1 MKSLEIRF
9 KSINTDTYAKNI
21 TATLNVPDRIDADTG
36 VMLATH
42 GWGGNRF
49 QHVEQM
55 ALAAEQYNVI
65 AVGTEYRLSG
75 YDFDPVT
82 GRGASLPYDG
92 SFYQV
97 FDVLNA
103 LRTVLELYPNINRK
117 RLFHYGGSQGGHIAL
132 LSAVFAPGTFA
143 WVYASCPVVYLDDY
157 FKHRVGRIF
166 SEAEL
171 AIRDLRVQA
180 KRITCPVF
188 LEYGTADETVNCDR
202 HSRVLIDT
210 LSGAGNAPAKVHVY
224 EGGGHSLQPTI
235 TKIQA
240 FERMAPEPLKTM
252 VRHSDDDFITG
263 STVAIPCG
271 SHTLRIDWSKAADD
285 SRLFTFGPE

>member
-1 MKSLEIRF
+1 MRSFEIRF
-9 KSINTDTYAKNI
+9 LSVNTESYAKGI
-21 TATLNVPDRIDADTG
+21 TAKVTVPDRIDADTG
-36 VMLATH
+36 VMLTTH

-49 QHVEQM
+49 DHVDKMDYATENF
-55 ALAAEQYNVI
+55 NVI
-65 AVGTEYRLSG
+65 CAAVEYRLSG

-97 FDVLNA
+97 FDTLNT
-103 LRTVLELYPNINRK
+103 LRTVLELYPTVNRK
-117 RLFHYGGSQGGHIAL
+117 RLFHYGSSQGGHIAL
-132 LSAVFAPGTFA
+132 LSGAFAPGTFA

-157 FKHRVGRIF
+157 FKHRVGRVF
-166 SEAEL
+166 SDAEL

-180 KRITCPVF
+180 ARITCPVF

-210 LSGAGNAPAKVHVY
+210 LTAAGNAPAKVHVY

-235 TKIQA
+235 TKMQA
-240 FERMAPEPLKTM
+240 FERMAPELLKTPS
-252 VRHSDDDFITG
+252 RENDDDFTAG
-263 STVAIPCG
+263 SVVAIPCG
-271 SHTLRIDWSKAADD
+271 SHTLRIDWSRPCDD
-285 SRLFTFGPE
+285 CELFTFGPE